1 MIRLVC
7 QLFQL
12 VQLAVIAKVRA
23 STRARGG
30 DRMAGAE
37 DVIQFPHGRRAA
49 AIEAHRQWE
58 FDAAVHEARSAE
70 AVWLAGELATVLRDL
85 LAWAREDRELGAE
98 SVDDSQGRAA

>member
-1 MIRLVC
+1 MC

-12 VQLAVIAKVRA
+12 VQLAEIAKVRA
-23 STRARGG
+23 STRVGGG

-49 AIEAHRQWE
+49 AIEAQRQWE
-58 FDAAVHEARSAE
+58 FSTAVHEARGAE
-70 AVWLAGELATVLRDL
+70 AAWLAAELATVLRDL